1 MMAGNERNHYE
12 SNKETENHMNTKDF
26 FIGALVGGLVGSLA
40 ALLLAPKSGKQLRG
54 DLNNQAYIVR
64 EKTDQIRESAMIKS
78 SELTSAVKDKTTVIS
93 KKVAEQ
99 SADIV
104 KKVKG
109 LNADGEN
116 DPLESV
122 NPVDELF
129 EQNPK
134 SDIQKKLEETKKAFD
149 ETESKINQ

>member
-12 SNKETENHMNTKDF
+12 SNKETENQMNTKDF
-26 FIGALVGGLVGSLA
+26 FMGVLVGGLVGSLA

-54 DLNNQAYIVR
+54 DLNNQAYVVR
-64 EKTDQIRESAMIKS
+64 EKTDQIRESAMIKG
-78 SELTSAVKDKTTVIS
+78 SELTSTVKDKTTFIS

-109 LNADGEN
+109 LHADGEN
-116 DPLESV
+116 NPLESA

-134 SDIQKKLEETKKAFD
+134 SDLQKKLEETKRAFD
-149 ETESKINQ
+149 ETESKINH

>member
-1 MMAGNERNHYE
+1 MVGNERSHYE
-12 SNKETENHMNTKDF
+12 SNKETDNQLNTKDF
-26 FIGALVGGLVGSLA
+26 LIGTLVGGLVGSLV
-40 ALLLAPKSGKQLRG
+40 ALLLAPKSGKELRG
-54 DLNNQAYIVR
+54 DLNSQAYVVR
-64 EKTDQIRESAMIKS
+64 EKTDQLRESAMIKGT
-78 SELTSAVKDKTTVIS
+78 ELTSTIKDKTTVIS

-109 LNADGEN
+109 LNSDGEN
-116 DPLESV
+116 GTLESV

-129 EQNPK
+129 DQSPK